1 MPFVRILSG
10 NYFLI
15 ELLLHDFC
23 KLSPMSQKHK
33 FFGMKM
39 VLVIIQQFFSG
50 RMNGRKGE
58 NDIHKLKKGCENYAV
73 DGFLWKTIEI

>member
-1 MPFVRILSG
+1 
-10 NYFLI
+10 
-15 ELLLHDFC
+15 
-23 KLSPMSQKHK
+23 MSQKHK

-39 VLVIIQQFFSG
+39 VLVIIQKFFLE
-50 RMNGRKGE
+50 RMNGVKEEKNR